1 MLSSRISIKL
11 PKPLPRAMD
20 PLDMKRLLAVVLKI
34 RDRTMIVVFL
44 QTGIRIGKL
53 LRPRVSDFY
62 LPERR
67 DTLVVGEKNQTGR
80 AVYLGVDACQ
90 ALQEWIRKRVQEKPL
105 LFLRSRA
112 KLPRLYRRPGD
123 VSAVSAEGWDIRE
136 GIFVAWSSAYLYHG
150 GAECGDAPGVFAAGV
165 RAQQPG
171 ADKALCA
178 VNPINP

>member
-1 MLSSRISIKL
+1 MLSRRISIKL

-20 PLDMKRLLAVVLKI
+20 PLDMKRLLAVVQKI
-34 RDRTMIVVFL
+34 RDRTMILVFL
-44 QTGIRIGKL
+44 RTGIRIGKL

-105 LFLRSRA
+105 LFCGHGRSSLGYTAARVMFQRYLQKAGISEKGYSLHGLRHTCTTEVLNART
-112 KLPRLYRRPGD
+112 RLECLQQVLGHSNREQTRRY
-123 VSAVSAEGWDIRE
+123 AR
-136 GIFVAWSSAYLYHG
+136 
-150 GAECGDAPGVFAAGV
+150 
-165 RAQQPG
+165 
-171 ADKALCA
+171 
-178 VNPINP
+178 